1 MFLKTL
7 KIKLSYNPAIP
18 LLGIYPEKSLIQKVA
33 CTPIFIAAIYNSQDM
48 EATWMSIKR
57 VMDEEDVVWWRRYTH
72 TYVYNGTLLSLKKN
86 EIMHFQQH
94 RWIYVDPRWDYH
106 TKWSKSEKDK
116 YSILISGI

>member
-1 MFLKTL
+1 MK
-7 KIKLSYNPAIP
+7 KMW
-18 LLGIYPEKSLIQKVA
+18 
-33 CTPIFIAAIYNSQDM
+33 C
-48 EATWMSIKR
+48 
-57 VMDEEDVVWWRRYTH
+57 DEEDIHTH
-72 TYVYNGTLLSLKKN
+72 MYIMEHYSALKKN